1 MKQKTFYKFF
11 PPPKF
16 LEMPA
21 IGLDISDESIH
32 FLELSAGKGGFVVK
46 NFGEKKIPKE
56 IIKSGEI
63 KDTEKLSKILSAIAS
78 KFSSNFVNVSLP
90 EQRAYLLK
98 LRIPKIKRSEIRNS
112 LELQLEDNV
121 PIPASEAVFD
131 YDIIEEREKDIEVAL
146 AVFPSNTIGNYIT
159 ALKNSRLVPISFE
172 IESQAIAR
180 SVIPHGDRGTF
191 MVVDFGKIKTGISV
205 VSEEIVRFTSTI
217 DIGGFILDKSIEKLM
232 SVSLEKAE
240 EIKKEKGIIKD
251 EENGELFLT
260 MMSFVGVLKE
270 EINKHYI
277 YWHTHKDQ
285 YGSKRPKIEKII
297 LCGGDANLIGLPEYL
312 SSGLHVPVEIAN
324 VMVNVNSFERYIP
337 PVDFNKS
344 LCYATSIGLALK
356 RSN

>member
-1 MKQKTFYKFF
+1 MHQNSFYKLF
-11 PPPKF
+11 PPPRF

-32 FLELSAGKGGFVVK
+32 FLELSPGKGGFVVK

-63 KDTEKLSKILSAIAS
+63 KDTEKLSKILSNIGS
-78 KFSSNFVNVSLP
+78 KFSSNFINVSLP

-98 LRIPKIKRSEIRNS
+98 LRIPKIKRSEIRSS

-121 PIPASEAVFD
+121 PISAGEAVFD
-131 YDIIEEREKDIEVAL
+131 YDIIEEREKDIEVVL
-146 AVFPSNTIGNYIT
+146 SVFPSDIIESYINVF
-159 ALKNSRLVPISFE
+159 KSVGLVPLSFE

-180 SVIPHGDRGTF
+180 SVVPYGDNGTF
-191 MVVDFGKIKTGISV
+191 MVVDFGNTRTGISV

-217 DIGGFILDKSIEKLM
+217 DIGGSAISKSIEKLM
-232 SVSLEKAE
+232 SVSPEKAE
-240 EIKKEKGIIKD
+240 EIKKERGITKNKED
-251 EENGELFLT
+251 NELFLT
-260 MMSFVGVLKE
+260 MMSIVGVLKE

-285 YGSKRPKIEKII
+285 YGIKRPKIEKII

-312 SSGLHVPVEIAN
+312 SSGLHTPVELAN
-324 VMVNVNSFERYIP
+324 VMANVNSFERYIP
-337 PVDFNKS
+337 QIDFNKS
-344 LCYATSIGLALK
+344 LRYATSIGLALK